1 MQVLDK
7 ISQII
12 IWASIYIVPTAKV
25 FLSFEIENA
34 EISAKHE
41 LGVLSTLSISYF
53 ISSYPSALFSYYL
66 GFVIIKLHPAE

>member
-34 EISAKHE
+34 EISA
-41 LGVLSTLSISYF
+41 
-53 ISSYPSALFSYYL
+53 
-66 GFVIIKLHPAE
+66 